1 MRALVTGAT
10 RGIGRSLTLHLAAGG
25 WDLAAVGRDPEA
37 LERVAAEAEGR
48 VSVHVADVTDAA
60 ALGAAV
66 RAAGDLDLVVANA
79 GVLLGAGPLWEAD
92 ESAWWH
98 GFEVNVRGAALTL
111 RAALPRMLER
121 GSGRVVVMASGIGTA
136 PSPWDTS
143 YGAGKAAVLQLCSS
157 VQLELAGTG
166 VGVFP
171 ISPGMVRTDMTRF
184 PDELTRHV
192 PELADIPDDRFSDPG
207 LVLALVDRIAAGSLD
222 PLAGR
227 FLHARDDLDALLAA
241 VGPDDDG
248 RARTLRVAPAYDGD
262 PRA

>member
-10 RGIGRSLTLHLAAGG
+10 RGIGRSLALHLAAGG
-25 WDLAAVGRDPEA
+25 AHVVAVGRDADA
-37 LERVAAEAEGR
+37 LAALAAEHPGIATA
-48 VSVHVADVTDAA
+48 VADVTDAG
-60 ALGAAV
+60 ALDAAV
-66 RAAGDLDLVVANA
+66 SGAGDLDLVVANA
-79 GVLLGAGPLWEAD
+79 GVLLGAGALWEAD
-92 ESAWWH
+92 EAAWWK

-111 RAALPRMLER
+111 RAALPRMIGR

-157 VQLELAGTG
+157 VQIELEGTG

-192 PELADIPDDRFSDPG
+192 PELADIPDDRFTDVA
-207 LVLALVDRIAAGSLD
+207 LVLALVDRIASGALD

-227 FLHARDDLDALLAA
+227 FLHARDDHDALLAA
-241 VGPDDDG
+241 IGPDDDG
-248 RARTLRVAPAYDGD
+248 RARTLRVAPAYEGD